1 MKISS
6 PQDAMT
12 LSKLSSPTVPSELKT
27 GRKESPEQVMAAAQS
42 FEAIFVNQ
50 LLKSMR
56 STLPED
62 GLMESSFAKNTFT
75 EMLDKEY
82 AQMASKSRS
91 FGLADMIARQF
102 GINPDDLKTAVPD
115 QGGDSLNATPDLK
128 GGSYSINHHPN
139 IDDSA
144 DAFEIG
150 RQKLN
155 NSSKEV
161 QATKQDEYG
170 EDIPAWAFSEIKE
183 GPVLDEALWQEDGL
197 ASNMLSEKPQEAK
210 QTEAKQTEAKQNTT
224 KATPKLNSKAKQSIL
239 PTESMLEENSV
250 MQLLPGLSPPKQSQA
265 LKAYQELLA
274 PEIYVPQ
281 K

>member
-1 MKISS
+1 MKISN

-12 LSKLSSPTVPSELKT
+12 LSKLSSPTVPNEIKAV
-27 GRKESPEQVMAAAQS
+27 RKETPEQVMAAAQS

-102 GINPDDLKTAVPD
+102 GINPDDLRSAVPD

-128 GGSYSINHHPN
+128 SGSYSINHHPN
-139 IDDSA
+139 VEDEVDV
-144 DAFEIG
+144 FEMG
-150 RQKLN
+150 KQRLN
-155 NSSKEV
+155 QSSKDAPAPKV
-161 QATKQDEYG
+161 DEYG
-170 EDIPAWAFSEIKE
+170 EELPSWAFSEIKS
-183 GPVLDEALWQEDGL
+183 GPVLDEALWQEDGVPNLL
-197 ASNMLSEKPQEAK
+197 ADPPKDQKVNNQS
-210 QTEAKQTEAKQNTT
+210 T
-224 KATPKLNSKAKQSIL
+224 KAKKANPLKESIFQ
-239 PTESMLEENSV
+239 EENSV